1 MDAPA
6 EPADASFCYVIH
18 LKLSPFSFLLSPFTF
33 TPMSLHTSKESWIHK
48 DSERNRLT

>member
-18 LKLSPFSFLLSPFTF
+18 LKPFSFLLSPFTF
-33 TPMSLHTSKESWIHK
+33 HLYSYVSSYLQRIVDT
-48 DSERNRLT
+48 